1 MEENWPDRRREK
13 RLARLIGLLLPWKK
27 ECFVSSALKIKFLG
41 ELEDGFFEYNDFE
54 SINIRRYIYERYFF
68 LYFCFNLE
76 LELEQTLKNL
86 ILHCTLE

>member
-27 ECFVSSALKIKFLG
+27 ECFVSSALKVKFLG
-41 ELEDGFFEYNDFE
+41 ELEDGFFEYDDFE

-68 LYFCFNLE
+68 LYFCFN
-76 LELEQTLKNL
+76 
-86 ILHCTLE
+86 